1 MKFFVVEVIMRL
13 LVKKNYEVKM
23 SLNIITKNIIKTYD
37 KGGINSNKI
46 L

>member
-1 MKFFVVEVIMRL
+1 MKFFVAEVIIEL
-13 LVKKNYEVKM
+13 LIKKYEIKM

>member
-1 MKFFVVEVIMRL
+1 MKFFVAEVIMKL
-13 LVKKNYEVKM
+13 LVKKNYEIKM

>member
-1 MKFFVVEVIMRL
+1 MKFFVAEVIIKL
-13 LVKKNYEVKM
+13 LIKKYEIKM